1 MAVYT
6 PSAYTSA
13 AIQAAIDAA
22 YAAGGGVVYCAAGT
36 YSINSIITIKSA
48 VHVYGDGWGAGTDG
62 NGTIFR
68 QANGANLTAMVA
80 FYKSPDGVA
89 ANCHNAGL
97 HRLRIDGNKANNTT
111 TATDGIQAI
120 TNPLWTAATNDNASV
135 GWDMH
140 NAVTDVHVWYCKGNG
155 YIANGRSEMNVTRTF
170 IRECNGHGFS
180 SSADTQFSQCVA
192 GVNGLAGFYLG
203 YQGSIR
209 LTACKAWYSGQVT
222 AAQGHGFWLQ
232 GINSGSVVLS
242 GCEAQDNKAAGY
254 FLDSSY
260 ACAIQGA
267 ADSNSTSGAGA
278 YPALLLSNSHGNRCD
293 VVGVDRA
300 GTPTQTYGLKLTG
313 SEGNQIY
320 VSNRWLTNP
329 ATARS
334 LDPTSTT
341 TKNTIDHVYLNG
353 TTATWGHVT
362 G

>member
-1 MAVYT
+1 MAIYT
-6 PSAYTSA
+6 PSAFTSTA
-13 AIQAAIDAA
+13 VQTACDAA
-22 YAAGGGVVYCAAGT
+22 YAAGGGVVYCAAGI
-36 YSINSIITIKSA
+36 YSWTSTLTIRSA
-48 VHVYGDGWGAGTDG
+48 VQVIGDGYGNGTDG
-62 NGTIFR
+62 VGTVFK
-68 QANGANLTAMVA
+68 QAGSTNLSAMVV
-80 FYKSPDGVA
+80 FYRSPDGVA
-89 ANCHNAGL
+89 ANAHNAGL
-97 HRLRIDGNKANNTT
+97 HRVRLDGSKSTNTT

-120 TNPLWTAATNDNASV
+120 TNPLWTAATSDNSSV

-140 NAVTDVHVWYCKGNG
+140 NSVTDVHVWYCKGNG
-155 YIANGRSEMNVTRTF
+155 FKADGRSEMNISRTF
-170 IRECNGHGFS
+170 IRECDGHGFWP
-180 SSADTQFSQCVA
+180 SADTNLSQCVA

-260 ACAIQGA
+260 ACEIQGA
-267 ADSNSTSGAGA
+267 ADSNSTSGAGS
-278 YPALLLSNSHGNRCD
+278 YPALLISNSYGSKCD

-300 GTPTQTYGLKLTG
+300 GTPTQTYGLKITG
-313 SEGNQIY
+313 SEGNKIY

-329 ATARS
+329 TTARS

>member
-222 AAQGHGFWLQ
+222 ASQGHGFWLQ

-293 VVGVDRA
+293 VVGVDRS